1 MLRALYNAANRFFRR
16 CAYAGVG
23 LLCIAT
29 LLTVADVLTRR
40 SINVT
45 IAGLVDITQLLVMG
59 CVFLVIP
66 YVFIVEANVG
76 VEFVTDKLPP
86 RALAWVKSAAAA
98 SGVLFMALA
107 AWYSGKQAWLQ
118 IGQGDKSQTI
128 GIPIAMYWGPLIAG
142 SALAV
147 AAALLL
153 ALRYAVVACGG
164 QDVGARDVGTRDV
177 DDSAPRAK
185 S

>member
-1 MLRALYNAANRFFRR
+1 MLNDVYNGASRFFRW
-16 CAYAGVG
+16 CAYAGIS
-23 LLCIAT
+23 LLCVAM

-66 YVFIVEANVG
+66 YVFIIEANVG
-76 VEFVTDKLPP
+76 VEFVTDRLPP

-98 SGVLFMALA
+98 CGVLFMALV
-107 AWYSGKQAWLQ
+107 AWYSGKQALLQ
-118 IGQGDKSQTI
+118 IAQGDTSQTI
-128 GIPIAMYWGPLIAG
+128 GIPIALYWGPLIAG
-142 SALAV
+142 CALAV
-147 AAALLL
+147 AAAALL
-153 ALRYAVVACGG
+153 ALRYAIVACGG
-164 QDVGARDVGTRDV
+164 RDIGTRDV
-177 DDSAPRAK
+177 SDGDPAHPGRAE